1 MPYMR
6 HSEAQQISPDELQ
19 MLARLVGLT
28 IPPEDIEP
36 LGRALADQLA
46 SIALLERLD
55 LAGVDPVLTFD
66 PRWGD
71 HTAPISRGWHAPG
84 APSATGGAQPVPGG
98 QPPSGG
104 QAT

>member
-1 MPYMR
+1 MPYLR
-6 HSEAQQISPDELQ
+6 NTAAVPITLDTLQ

-55 LAGVDPVLTFD
+55 LAGVDPVLDFD

-71 HTAPISRGWHAPG
+71 HTAPRSRGQPA
-84 APSATGGAQPVPGG
+84 SGAQPAA
-98 QPPSGG
+98 GG